1 MLGVHISAGATA
13 FVMAPLALAT
23 AKGGKA
29 HRRWGKIYFW
39 AMAVV
44 GATALVLAIYRPLLF
59 LALVAIFSFYAAFSG
74 YRVLFHKDL
83 VRGGKVGWTDWLA
96 DCSA

>member
-1 MLGVHISAGATA
+1 MHTKSMYGEGMQDPVWTKSLLGVHITAGATA
-13 FVMAPLALAT
+13 FLMAPLALAT

-44 GATALVLAIYRPLLF
+44 GSTASGGTSTWATC
-59 LALVAIFSFYAAFSG
+59 
-74 YRVLFHKDL
+74 
-83 VRGGKVGWTDWLA
+83 W
-96 DCSA
+96 